1 MAPLREKT
9 RRKSECPSYRIKI
22 LKTGKIAQMNKKLAE
37 QYVLVFLYNFK
48 QLPFGFPQ
56 TEISNFYF
64 GD

>member
-1 MAPLREKT
+1 
-9 RRKSECPSYRIKI
+9 
-22 LKTGKIAQMNKKLAE
+22 MNKKQAE

>member
-1 MAPLREKT
+1 MKMKSN
-9 RRKSECPSYRIKI
+9 RKNSTNE
-22 LKTGKIAQMNKKLAE
+22 LKTGRTAF
-37 QYVLVFLYNFK
+37 LVFLCNFK